1 LSCSGNLSS
10 ETYITDDIMPMYVDR
25 DGLVGIETRYSLGI
39 PATKFLWGKDFPH
52 SSRPTLGTTQPPIE
66 WVPGISRWVKWLS
79 SAELKERKSFSFP
92 QW

>member
-1 LSCSGNLSS
+1 
-10 ETYITDDIMPMYVDR
+10 MPMYVDR

-66 WVPGISRWVKWLS
+66 
-79 SAELKERKSFSFP
+79 
-92 QW
+92 